1 MAAQV
6 QPLPGISAA
15 EREERRYMVNSA
27 LGTTLAEGVS
37 PSPDVLALTERYVEG
52 ELSLEELGKA
62 VRDKYAR

>member
-6 QPLPGISAA
+6 QPFPVISAA
-15 EREERRYMVNSA
+15 EQEERRYMVNSA
-27 LGTTLAEGVS
+27 LGTTLAEGVA
-37 PSPDVLALTERYVEG
+37 PSPDVLALTERFVEG